1 MKKVFEGTLT
11 ALVTPFKNGAV
22 DEAALRGLVNWQ
34 IEAGIDGL
42 VAVGTTGESPTLSA
56 AEALRVVEIV
66 VSEARGR
73 VPVVAGTG
81 GNNTAEAVDRTKR
94 AKAAGADAVL
104 LVVPYYNKPTQEG
117 LYQHFTHIVN
127 EAEFPAIL
135 YNVPGRTAA
144 DLLPETVARLAENPN
159 VVAIKEATG
168 DMRRAS
174 EIRALVGD
182 RLTLLSGDDFTT
194 LPFCAVG
201 GRGAISV
208 TSNVA
213 PREMAALWDHVSRGE
228 WDDARSLHD
237 RLLPLHRAL
246 FLEANPIPVKAGV
259 AALGR
264 AGDEI
269 RLPLTPVSAGVREKV
284 VAAMRG
290 LGLLS

>member
-11 ALVTPFKNGAV
+11 ALVTPFKSGAI

-56 AEALRVVEIV
+56 SEAARVVEIV
-66 VSEARGR
+66 VAETGGR

-81 GNNTAEAVDRTKR
+81 GNNTAEAIERTKR
-94 AKAAGADAVL
+94 AKAAGADAAL

-117 LYQHFTHIVN
+117 LYQHFTRIVN
-127 EAEFPAIL
+127 DAVFPAIL
-135 YNVPGRTAA
+135 YNVPGRTVA

-159 VVAIKEATG
+159 VIAIKEATG

-182 RLTLLSGDDFTT
+182 RLTLLSGDDFTY
-194 LPFCAVG
+194 LPFCSVG

-213 PREMAALWDHVSRGE
+213 PREMASLWDHIARGE
-228 WDDARSLHD
+228 WTEARRLHD

-246 FLEANPIPVKAGV
+246 FLEANPIPVKAAV

-269 RLPLTPVSAGVREKV
+269 RLPLTPVSASVREKV
-284 VAAMRG
+284 VGAMRG